1 MSWRLHFFLHK
12 KYESD
17 ILRKDFGVKSKS
29 APPQYQHMETFEKE
43 FIEMIP
49 NIKFRSVKDT
59 FQKKLKE
66 EIQK

>member
-1 MSWRLHFFLHK
+1 MSWRVHFFLQE

-17 ILRKDFGVKSKS
+17 ILRKGFRFKSKS
-29 APPQYQHMETFEKE
+29 APPQYQHMETFEKG

-66 EIQK
+66 EIEK